1 MSAIGS
7 IAQSG
12 LQAAQQRL
20 HASAHN
26 VANQQTPGFR
36 REQVAQQ
43 AVPQGGVHTQVQRS
57 PQEGVALEAEAVEQI
72 SASYAYLANLQVLRT
87 NDRMQGALL
96 DERA

>member
-1 MSAIGS
+1 MSAIAS

-20 HASAHN
+20 NASAHN
-26 VANQQTPGFR
+26 VANQQTEGFR
-36 REQVAQQ
+36 RQQVAQQ
-43 AVPQGGVHTQVQRS
+43 AMPEGGVTAQTVRGQ
-57 PQEGVALEAEAVEQI
+57 QGVALEQEAVEQI